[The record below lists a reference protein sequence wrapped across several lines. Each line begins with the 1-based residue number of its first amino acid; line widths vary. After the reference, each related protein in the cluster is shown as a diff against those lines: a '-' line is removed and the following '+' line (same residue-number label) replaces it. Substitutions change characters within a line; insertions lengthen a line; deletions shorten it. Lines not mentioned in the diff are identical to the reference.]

1 MDSADRTGNGA
12 RLKRRWRYTVETVT
26 PLHIGAGGEP
36 LREGVDYRV
45 SGRDVQVLDAERAF
59 ERIYERA
66 QTRKAAPKKL
76 TRKAAEPEPVSGLA
90 AQLLKL
96 GFRAEKEE
104 VKEEQPQAEEVETD
118 PMVDILGRL
127 ASGMTARQAEEA
139 NLLVKEDF
147 DRPGSAES
155 LVNYVLKCRPGV
167 ESPLPKLEP
176 PQILHMVKD
185 ARLGRYPY
193 IPGSSIKGALRT
205 VLAERMFVE
214 REQPVTTKDVLDNR
228 GRVDA
233 RWADDKLE
241 QEMFGPDQNRDMM
254 RAILVGD
261 SEPSNGPPA
270 LEVTGTYSINYQGR
284 LQFKQGYFV
293 ALETLAPGVKLSGD
307 MSLDLFLFG
316 AAAKERLGFSRDAEW
331 LGEIVRHCNEHA
343 QVLIEEEIEFY
354 REYGPSQLATFYNNL
369 RKRLGAL
376 AEGECLLQMS
386 WGTGW
391 MAKTLGPALAKQ
403 EAFPEIREMFGQT
416 MKRRD
421 TEVFPKTRRLVVG
434 GREHREPVEPMGW
447 VLLSLKEVG

>member
-1 MDSADRTGNGA
+1 MDSAGRNDSGA

-36 LREGVDYRV
+36 LREGVNYRI

-66 QTRKAAPKKL
+66 QTQKAAPKKPA
-76 TRKAAEPEPVSGLA
+76 RKAAEQEPVSGLA

-96 GFRAEKEE
+96 GFQAEKEE
-104 VKEEQPQAEEVETD
+104 VKEEQPQVEEVETD
-118 PMVDILGRL
+118 RVASILGRL

-147 DRPGSAES
+147 DKPGSAES
-155 LVNYVLKCRPGV
+155 LVNYVLRPRPGV
-167 ESPLPKLEP
+167 DSPLPKLEP

-205 VLAERMFVE
+205 VLAERMFAE
-214 REQPVTTKDVLDNR
+214 REQPVTTRDVLDNR
-228 GRVDA
+228 GRADA
-233 RWADDKLE
+233 RWADDNLE
-241 QEMFGPDQNRDMM
+241 REMFGPDQNRDMM

-261 SEPSNGPPA
+261 SEPLNGPPA

-307 MSLDLFLFG
+307 MSLDLHLF
-316 AAAKERLGFSRDAEW
+316 KPEVSKQLGFSKDDVW

-343 QVLIEEEIEFY
+343 QILIEEETEFY
-354 REYGPSQLATFYNNL
+354 RQYGPPQLVTFYNNL
-369 RKRLGAL
+369 RRRLGTL

-391 MAKTLGPALAKQ
+391 MAKTLGPSLAEQ
-403 EAFPEIREMFGQT
+403 EAFPQIREMFRQT

-447 VLLSLKEVG
+447 VVLSLKEVG